1 MTGGGS
7 SGSLFAM
14 RVSWM
19 AAATEEKSHA
29 LVEVRD
35 PIPVFE
41 KTTKGSIEWRRTKS
55 EVELAAK
62 HPVIILLPG
71 QLFEGTIP
79 DSFRHTT

>member
-1 MTGGGS
+1 
-7 SGSLFAM
+7 
-14 RVSWM
+14 M

-29 LVEVRD
+29 LDEVRD

-41 KTTKGSIEWRRTKS
+41 KTTTEPTEWRRAKS

-62 HPVIILLPG
+62 YPVIILLPG
-71 QLFEGTIP
+71 QLFEETIP